1 MFDLSRIY
9 QHIPVPFTPIRNP
22 PTPLRVPV
30 GVSDSPICTHTGMP
44 GPTRT
49 LVSRTSSPVPS
60 EKVLLPGRIQKP
72 STPTRVSVG
81 VSPIPFRSPIRFLD
95 TLPPNILA
103 LLSQETETQASPN
116 SEVLSV
122 TESESETENTP
133 SRSSSRA
140 LTPGIVPETQLD
152 SNELPVCLQS
162 APTYFITYFRVQC
175 LQTDHDVM
183 MEKVSESK
191 RRKISRSWQW

>member
-30 GVSDSPICTHTGMP
+30 GVSNSLICTHTGMP
-44 GPTRT
+44 RPMRT
-49 LVSRTSSPVPS
+49 LVSRTSSPIPS

-72 STPTRVSVG
+72 STPTCISVG

-133 SRSSSRA
+133 SRSSSWA

-162 APTYFITYFRVQC
+162 APTYFITYFHIQC

-191 RRKISRSWQW
+191 CRKISRSWQW

>member
-30 GVSDSPICTHTGMP
+30 GVSDSPIRTHTGMP

-60 EKVLLPGRIQKP
+60 EKVLSPGRIQKP
-72 STPTRVSVG
+72 STPMRVSVG
-81 VSPIPFRSPIRFLD
+81 VSPIPFRSPVCFLD
-95 TLPPNILA
+95 TLSPNILA

-116 SEVLSV
+116 SEVLSHQEDDTALGTTWRDLACLALLGALV
-122 TESESETENTP
+122 NKP
-133 SRSSSRA
+133 SYAKCR
-140 LTPGIVPETQLD
+140 QLPQILMTIPK
-152 SNELPVCLQS
+152 SPNS
-162 APTYFITYFRVQC
+162 
-175 LQTDHDVM
+175 
-183 MEKVSESK
+183 
-191 RRKISRSWQW
+191 